1 MKITVETVVNAPLAR
16 VWQAYTTPEDIVHWN
31 AASDDWH
38 TPRASV
44 DLRVG
49 GQFSSRMEA
58 RDGSMG
64 FDFAGTYTRVEPHR
78 LIEYAFGDRNA
89 RVEFSESPAGVGV
102 RVIFDAEST
111 HSTEQQQAGWQAIL
125 DNFRRHVEGAARINP
140 FCWYELMTTDAPAA
154 LDYYRRVIGWN
165 TKPAGMGPVP
175 YTLLSVGEAAIG
187 GVFELTP
194 DMCSQGARPA
204 WIGYIAVD
212 DVDAHAARVKAAG
225 GAIHVGPMDLPEV
238 GRFAT
243 VADPH
248 GAPFVLF
255 KPLSTESMPVPPP
268 GTPGGMGWRELHAG
282 NGAEAWEFYSGLFG
296 WTKAEAM
303 DMGPM
308 GIYQLFAT
316 GGAPVG
322 GMMTRMPDSPGAFWL
337 YYVDVEAIDAAAAR
351 AVEAGGKILMGPH
364 EVPGPMYVVQCID
377 PQGAVFAM
385 VAPKR

>member
-1 MKITVETVVNAPLAR
+1 
-16 VWQAYTTPEDIVHWN
+16 
-31 AASDDWH
+31 
-38 TPRASV
+38 
-44 DLRVG
+44 
-49 GQFSSRMEA
+49 MEA
-58 RDGSMG
+58 RDCSMG

-204 WIGYIAVD
+204 WIGYMT
-212 DVDAHAARVKAAG
+212 KA
-225 GAIHVGPMDLPEV
+225 LSNTPES
-238 GRFAT
+238 F
-243 VADPH
+243 
-248 GAPFVLF
+248 L
-255 KPLSTESMPVPPP
+255 SMPEGIVSVASPDAGKGPAQELFYRENVPAQIEPEPP
-268 GTPGGMGWRELHAG
+268 GDDGR
-282 NGAEAWEFYSGLFG
+282 AE
-296 WTKAEAM
+296 
-303 DMGPM
+303 D
-308 GIYQLFAT
+308 
-316 GGAPVG
+316 
-322 GMMTRMPDSPGAFWL
+322 
-337 YYVDVEAIDAAAAR
+337 
-351 AVEAGGKILMGPH
+351 
-364 EVPGPMYVVQCID
+364 
-377 PQGAVFAM
+377 
-385 VAPKR
+385 